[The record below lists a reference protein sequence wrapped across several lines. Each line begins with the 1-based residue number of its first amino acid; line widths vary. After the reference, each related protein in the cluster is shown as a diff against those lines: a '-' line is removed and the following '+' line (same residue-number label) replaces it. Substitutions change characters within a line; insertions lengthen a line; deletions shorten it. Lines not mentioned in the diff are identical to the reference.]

1 MNNSAA
7 ERNSGGPFNA
17 RGSRAMHLLLKA
29 AAWVGVGL
37 TITALLAMV
46 TFAMLLNSQRFHS
59 YLLRTM
65 QTKATAVLGVPVRLQ
80 DFVLHLS
87 TLSIDLYGV
96 TIDGASPYPNP
107 PLLQVD
113 HVEARVRVTSILRGT
128 WNLETL
134 RIDRPVVQIFF
145 DTRGRSNI
153 PTLKSGA
160 RSNSSIGM
168 FDLAIGHASLTQGE
182 VFYNNRPSALAVDL
196 HDLTLHSSFDTLLG
210 KYSGSLA
217 YSMAPFGLVSIISTR
232 NSPQRQQRSISS
244 RVDLPSVLRSSFSR
258 PCCMIIGILV
268 CRPTTTL
275 PSMAVRLPSCFA
287 INCYPA
293 GIFGLRALCYIN
305 RRKPFRDRHAGA
317 ER

>member
-1 MNNSAA
+1 
-7 ERNSGGPFNA
+7 
-17 RGSRAMHLLLKA
+17 MHLLLKA

-217 YSMAPFGLVSIISTR
+217 YSNGRLIYGALRPLLHNLDAQFAATPTTFDLIKSRLTVGPSQFLLSAVLHDYR
-232 NSPQRQQRSISS
+232 NPSVQAHYDFT
-244 RVDLPSVLRSSFSR
+244 VDGSQVAQLLRNQLLPSGNIRVAGSVL
-258 PCCMIIGILV
+258 
-268 CRPTTTL
+268 
-275 PSMAVRLPSCFA
+275 
-287 INCYPA
+287 YQPA
-293 GIFGLRALCYIN
+293 QTI
-305 RRKPFRDRHAGA
+305 P
-317 ER
+317 